1 MGKLNKYLNGISFK
15 GLLSEANQKLMKE
28 QEGCVAVREDSET
41 EEEREDFFYLKS
53 IKEKEAVLAHLL
65 ETRTMPEKKQFV
77 PGAAATFLTQVF
89 KESDCTQKELDAK
102 FDNWPVRRNI
112 VEASK
117 AIINSHA
124 TSKEIVAH

>member
-1 MGKLNKYLNGISFK
+1 MVKLNKYLNGISFK

-65 ETRTMPEKKQFV
+65 
-77 PGAAATFLTQVF
+77 
-89 KESDCTQKELDAK
+89 
-102 FDNWPVRRNI
+102 
-112 VEASK
+112 
-117 AIINSHA
+117 
-124 TSKEIVAH
+124 